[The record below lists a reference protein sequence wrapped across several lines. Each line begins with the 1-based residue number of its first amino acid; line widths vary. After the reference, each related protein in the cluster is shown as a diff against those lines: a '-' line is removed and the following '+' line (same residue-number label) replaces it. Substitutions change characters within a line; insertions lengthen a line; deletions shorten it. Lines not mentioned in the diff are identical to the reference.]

1 MPISQVERTQVLAWL
16 DESHTEFV
24 TAIADVSD
32 AQWTWKSAPE
42 RWSVG
47 EVAEHVVM
55 AEALLFDCV
64 RRALA
69 SPPNAAW
76 AEQTTGKTDFLV
88 RVMAP
93 RQGRA
98 VAPERIVPRE
108 GLTRAQVQRRF
119 ETQRI
124 DIVHFARETQSALH
138 EHTLV
143 HPLPVF
149 STLNAFQWLIYVPLH
164 TIRHRR
170 QIEEVK
176 ATPGYPVMH
185 AWPLS
190 S

>member
-1 MPISQVERTQVLAWL
+1 MPISPAERTQVLAWL
-16 DESHTEFV
+16 DESHAEFV
-24 TAIADVSD
+24 TAIDDVSD
-32 AQWTWKSAPE
+32 AQWTWSSAPQ

-47 EVAEHVVM
+47 EIAEHVVM

-69 SPPNAAW
+69 GPPNAAW
-76 AEQTTGKTDFLV
+76 AEQTAGKTDLIV

-93 RQGRA
+93 RLGRA

-108 GLTRAQVQRRF
+108 GPTRTQIQRRF
-119 ETQRI
+119 EKQRI

-176 ATPGYPVMH
+176 ATPGYPP
-185 AWPLS
+185 WPS
-190 S
+190 